1 MRLLSVTC
9 IAQVVA
15 AVDAVQPDMV
25 SVSASGLAKTV
36 VRRAGHRVQAQTS
49 AFAGLIRSDRFSFDR
64 GMNCSSDHGGAEL
77 GTTMGMHLK
86 DCQRSCLHDDGC
98 TCVNFEASTGKCGK
112 HRFCNLED
120 CVPSALVDTY
130 MLHTTLKL
138 PKGKKEAVPKRKL
151 ASHHGKKRRSRLAH
165 QEEESFATPP
175 KRKPAQPQGGLSEG
189 SIAKSTSSSGVDVR
203 DTYERSGSRNCVGLP
218 VLESHHEDL
227 NLSVKQCLTLC
238 DDLGTCTCVRYDRY
252 YQNGCDLLSNCTIP
266 ASNHCIRDNSTDMYV
281 HLTRSPTTSNFTR

>member
-138 PKGKKEAVPKRKL
+138 PKARKEAAPEKKPTSHAHHSTPKTQ
-151 ASHHGKKRRSRLAH
+151 SVFS
-165 QEEESFATPP
+165 EESIAAPS
-175 KRKPAQPQGGLSEG
+175 KRKPKLLAGLSEE
-189 SIAKSTSSSGVDVR
+189 SVATSRSRVE
-203 DTYERSGSRNCVGLP
+203 DTRNSYERSGARNCVGLP
-218 VLESHHEDL
+218 VIASHHEDL
-227 NLSVKQCLTLC
+227 NLSALQCVSECESDTR
-238 DDLGTCTCVRYDRY
+238 CTCVRYSRY
-252 YQNGCDLLSNCTIP
+252 YQNQCDLMSNCTA
-266 ASNHCIRDNSTDMYV
+266 ASNHCIRDNQADMYV
-281 HLTRSPTTSNFTR
+281 NVNRTS